1 MLQFEMGQ
9 RGAVGSVTV
18 HVQSYVVRAADDEV
32 VEVSFAS
39 VLDPGADPT
48 VATVVAHLRRAG

>member
-1 MLQFEMGQ
+1 
-9 RGAVGSVTV
+9 VTV
-18 HVQSYVVRAADDEV
+18 HVQSYVVRAADDKV